1 MAGIY
6 IHVPWCIKVCVYC
19 DFHFSVSIRNKK
31 ELLECMIREID
42 LQKEYLEGESISSIY
57 FGGGTPSVLSSIEI
71 RSILNK
77 IHTCFNINSDTEITL
92 EANPEDLSGAYLKD
106 LFNAGINRLSIGIQ
120 SFFDDDL
127 LWMNRRHNS
136 EQSEICIAES
146 RSAGFTNISIDLIY
160 GIPGMDNNKWIRNL
174 EIALKTGIKHL
185 SAYHLTL
192 EEKTV
197 YFHKISK
204 GLMEEPDELTGME
217 QFETLIEIAENSGY
231 IHYEISNF
239 GLPGYFSKHNTS
251 YWQQKPYLGI
261 GPSANSFNGRS
272 RQWNVRN
279 NSLYIKQLTHGIIPF
294 EREDLDCETS
304 YNEYILTSLRT
315 CWGVDLKVVEERF
328 GPVYKEYFLKEAN
341 NLFNEGKL
349 VRTGNLITL
358 GKSGKF
364 FADGIISLLFITA

>member
-6 IHVPWCIKVCVYC
+6 LHIPWCRKVCIYC
-19 DFHFSVSIRNKK
+19 DFHFSVSMRNKN
-31 ELLECMIREID
+31 ELLECMMREID
-42 LQKEYLEGESISSIY
+42 LQKEYLEGENISSIY
-57 FGGGTPSVLSSIEI
+57 IGGGTPSVLSVIEI
-71 RSILNK
+71 QRILNK
-77 IHTCFNINSDTEITL
+77 ISTCFSINSGTEITL
-92 EANPEDLSGAYLKD
+92 EANPDDLSKAYLKD
-106 LFNAGINRLSIGIQ
+106 LLNTGINRLSIGVQ

-127 LWMNRRHNS
+127 SWMNRRHNS
-136 EQSEICIAES
+136 EQSVNCIDDS
-146 RSAGFTNISIDLIY
+146 RNAGFTNIGIDLIY
-160 GIPGMDNNKWIRNL
+160 GIPGMDNNKWKRNL
-174 EIALKTGIKHL
+174 EIAFKNRINHL

-204 GLMEEPDELTGME
+204 GLMEAPDELTGME
-217 QFETLIEIAENSGY
+217 QFETLIEIAESNGY

-279 NSLYIKQLTHGIIPF
+279 NSLYIKKLTHGIIPF
-294 EREDLDCETS
+294 ESEDLDIETC

-315 CWGVDLKVVEERF
+315 CWGVDLKVIEERF
-328 GPVYKEYFLKEAN
+328 GTGYKDYFLMEAN
-341 NLFNEGKL
+341 NLLDKGKL
-349 VRTGNLITL
+349 LLTDNKITL

-364 FADGIISLLFITA
+364 FADGIISQLFMTE